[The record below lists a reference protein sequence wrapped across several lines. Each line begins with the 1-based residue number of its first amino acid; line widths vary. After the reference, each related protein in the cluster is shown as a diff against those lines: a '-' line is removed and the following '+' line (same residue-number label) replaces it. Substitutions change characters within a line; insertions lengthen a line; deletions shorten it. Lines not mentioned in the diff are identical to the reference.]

1 VRIADRATVS
11 GRNKSA
17 EEGTNLKTNLL
28 LAAIA
33 WTVLTAPAVWA
44 QKGIEVTPF
53 VGGQINGG
61 VNLSTSI
68 YNNLN
73 VQNGL
78 NYGVSAT
85 YLIRE
90 YTGVDFIWNHN
101 QGGAIARPVN
111 GGPDQQV
118 FELNSN
124 QYLGNFVIHFKNRE
138 SRIRPYALLGAGV
151 TTLAADRGHANT
163 ATRFAWVFGG
173 GVKYTLSKHLGVRVQ
188 AKWSPTYIDTT
199 TAGVWCD
206 PYWGGCWTKGAS
218 VFLHEFDGTAGLTFR
233 F

>member
-1 VRIADRATVS
+1 VTIADRATVS

-53 VGGQINGG
+53 VGGQINSG
-61 VNLSTSI
+61 VSLSTSL

-85 YLIRE
+85 YLLGE

-101 QGGAIARPVN
+101 QASTLARPVN
-111 GGPDQQV
+111 GGPDLKV
-118 FELNSN
+118 FDLNTN
-124 QYLGNFVIHFKNRE
+124 QYLGDFVIHLKNRE
-138 SRIRPYALLGAGV
+138 SRLRPYVLLGAGV

-163 ATRFAWVFGG
+163 TTRFAWVFGG

-188 AKWSPTYIDTT
+188 AKWSPTYINTT
-199 TAGVWCD
+199 TTGVWCD

-218 VFLHEFDGTAGLTFR
+218 VFLNEIDGTAGLTFR